1 VTNLDAKLR
10 SEKGTAECCRL
21 RETGWIPGVL
31 YGGKGENVEVSLNAK
46 QLLLAVRKGFA
57 KFELQGEVS
66 GNVMLKA
73 VQYDGLG
80 SELLHVDLMRA

>member
-1 VTNLDAKLR
+1 MKSLDAKLR
-10 SEKGTAECCRL
+10 SEKGTAQCCRL

-46 QLLLAVRKGFA
+46 QLLLAVRKGLA
-57 KFELQGEVS
+57 KFELTGEVS
-66 GNVMLKA
+66 GNVVLKS

-80 SELLHVDLMRA
+80 SEVLHVDLLRA